1 MFSPPLYKQRYEF
14 VVEFVKSNDVKS
26 VLDVGCS
33 NLSLL
38 RRLRFLRHVV
48 ELLVGLDTDASAVRR
63 SMFTLSP
70 FPGDYLQPG
79 ERPLAVELYHGSV
92 VERDPCTRGFD
103 LVTCVELV
111 EHLPLPDVDVFSAV
125 LFGYMAPA
133 SVIVSTPNAEFNP
146 LLPGVT
152 AFRHTDHKFEWTR
165 AQFQAWARDAC
176 RTFGYA
182 VEFTGVGEAPPT
194 HAHVGFCTQIGVFRR
209 AEGRGA
215 PADWRARE
223 EPSAYKLVR
232 DAVTPLQSPHLTHG
246 DGSLSPAVPRG
257 VPQPEGQQRH
267 AAGAGERGAVRG
279 GAGVEGAAGRGGAR
293 RRRALPAARLRVRA
307 AAPHLVLS
315 QDPVP
320 VPDAAGAETRPAG
333 RPEGHSDPGRPRRRP
348 AGRPHLTGPPALCSF
363 PDGSSSRLVPEFS
376 LDCLCIWFGILRNT
390 ALTACVDACG
400 SRNK

>member
-223 EPSAYKLVR
+223 EPSAYKLLYRVVYPSLR
-232 DAVTPLQSPHLTHG
+232 DNNVMQRALVNEVLCAAELAWRARQEEAEPGGGEPYRLRGCVCVPLRRIWSCPRIR
-246 DGSLSPAVPRG
+246 SLCRTL
-257 VPQPEGQQRH
+257 PEL
-267 AAGAGERGAVRG
+267 
-279 GAGVEGAAGRGGAR
+279 
-293 RRRALPAARLRVRA
+293 RRALLDGRRV
-307 AAPHLVLS
+307 
-315 QDPVP
+315 
-320 VPDAAGAETRPAG
+320 T
-333 RPEGHSDPGRPRRRP
+333 
-348 AGRPHLTGPPALCSF
+348 LT
-363 PDGSSSRLVPEFS
+363 PDGHAVVLRDVP
-376 LDCLCIWFGILRNT
+376 T
-390 ALTACVDACG
+390 
-400 SRNK
+400 